1 MTGTR
6 DQFIPGIYRQ
16 HILAGII
23 IAGHQHVGI
32 DTHGGGTGAVG
43 SHLTATFGE
52 QLMIT
57 LYDMAA
63 ATTYIQ
69 AWLADEDQWIFAGL
83 PVEVPTIH
91 GQGSI
96 GPALSVRAHD
106 DDDSNARIRRSTP
119 RSFGSLITVSIRN
132 ARPSLKY
139 SFTLECLY
147 PTLMVT
153 STPLVTTRVAKT
165 PVAVLSFGIRRP
177 KISSTFSGRPRSKL
191 SATRVSKNA
200 RPLRGWSNTNVRDTS
215 TCRIDNSHQYP
226 WPWSA
231 AVNGNGN
238 RGHHRSA
245 NAAMSAGPSRSQIAC
260 NPAGSSLEANPL
272 ANAVNPIPNL
282 AACCFAHS

>member
-32 DTHGGGTGAVG
+32 DTHGGGTGAAG

-106 DDDSNARIRRSTP
+106 DDDSNARYDSASRTAIVRI
-119 RSFGSLITVSIRN
+119 GSLTWTVQDQVAADSMRETWRHIAELAPIILGRQTPTRRYRKPGPRT
-132 ARPSLKY
+132 AR
-139 SFTLECLY
+139 
-147 PTLMVT
+147 
-153 STPLVTTRVAKT
+153 
-165 PVAVLSFGIRRP
+165 
-177 KISSTFSGRPRSKL
+177 
-191 SATRVSKNA
+191 
-200 RPLRGWSNTNVRDTS
+200 
-215 TCRIDNSHQYP
+215 
-226 WPWSA
+226 
-231 AVNGNGN
+231 
-238 RGHHRSA
+238 
-245 NAAMSAGPSRSQIAC
+245 
-260 NPAGSSLEANPL
+260 
-272 ANAVNPIPNL
+272 
-282 AACCFAHS
+282 